1 LRRLFDERLRALRNT
16 PPSVLRQGLK
26 GLEKESLRVTPDG
39 RIAHT
44 PHPRALGS
52 ALTHPAI
59 TTDYSEALMELVTAP
74 FADPSETAACLA
86 DLHAFVH
93 RHLGTERLWASSMP
107 CIVEGDED
115 VPVADYG
122 RSNSGTMKRVYRLG
136 LGYRYGR
143 VMQTIAGVHY
153 NYSAPAALWPLLDG
167 AEDLPGRGQ
176 DRTSAH
182 YLALVRNFR
191 RAGWITLYLYGA
203 SPAICPSFV
212 RGHVEG
218 LERLDSGTLIGRHA
232 TSLRMSDL
240 GYKNSAQAHIAIPV
254 NSLDEYIAALTKNIN
269 TPWPPY
275 ERIGVRVGGEYRQL
289 NANLLQIE
297 NEYYSLIRPKR
308 RTRPCERPTQALM
321 RAGVQYVEL
330 RSLDVDPFAPSGVHV
345 HELRFLEALALWC
358 LLRDSPPIDD
368 AEQEEI
374 DDNQQAVARYG
385 RRPGG
390 RLRRGGRTVALADW
404 ARELCDEVAEVAALL
419 DGGLDDRPYSRAVAS
434 ALDAVRDPHLT
445 PSAGV
450 LEAMRARKTSYVAFA
465 QHQSTAHQR
474 YFRTE
479 YVLAPERL
487 AELERQAQESLR
499 AQAQLEASDTVSFD
513 EYLRRYFEGVDTACG
528 TEVSH

>member
-1 LRRLFDERLRALRNT
+1 M
-16 PPSVLRQGLK
+16 LRQGLK

-39 RIAHT
+39 RISHA

-59 TTDYSEALMELVTAP
+59 TTDYSEALMELVTPP
-74 FADPSETAACLA
+74 FADPIETAAFLS

-93 RHLGTERLWASSMP
+93 RHLGDERLWACSMP
-107 CIVEGDED
+107 CIVDGDDD

-122 RSNSGTMKRVYRLG
+122 RSNSGTMKRVYRIG

-153 NYSAPAALWPLLDG
+153 NYSAPAALWPVLDP
-167 AEDLPGRGQ
+167 AVESPEHAQ

-203 SPAICPSFV
+203 SPAVCPGFV
-212 RGHVEG
+212 RGRIKG
-218 LERLDSGTLIGRHA
+218 LERVEPGTLVGRYA

-240 GYKNSAQAHIAIPV
+240 GYKNSAQAHIAVPV
-254 NSLDEYIAALTKNIN
+254 NSLEEYIAALTKYIS
-269 TPWPPY
+269 TPWPAY
-275 ERIGVRVGGEYRQL
+275 ERIGVRVAGEYRQL

-308 RTRPCERPTQALM
+308 RTRPCERPTQAL
-321 RAGVQYVEL
+321 RRGGVQYVEL

-368 AEQEEI
+368 AEQREI
-374 DDNQQAVARYG
+374 DENQQTVARYG
-385 RRPGG
+385 RQPNA
-390 RLRRGGRTVALADW
+390 RLQRGGRSVSLTDW
-404 ARELCDEVAEVAALL
+404 ARELCDEVAEVAELL
-419 DGGLDDRPYSRAVAS
+419 DRGLDDRPYSRAVGS
-434 ALDAVRDPHLT
+434 ALDAVRDPQLT

-450 LEAMRARKTSYVAFA
+450 LEAMRARNESYVAFA

-474 YFRTE
+474 FFRTE
-479 YVLAPERL
+479 YALAPERL
-487 AELERQAQESLR
+487 AELERQAEESLR
-499 AQAQLEASDTVSFD
+499 KQAEMEASDTVSFD
-513 EYLRRYFEGVDTACG
+513 EYLRRYFEGVETACA
-528 TEVSH
+528 EVPG